1 MYACRP
7 EENGRG
13 TPFGNKYRPQFYFRT
28 MDLTGEI
35 YLPKGVEMV
44 MPGDNVEIIVELIH
58 PIPLEEGLNFS
69 VHEGKYTVGFGV
81 VTEVF

>member
-1 MYACRP
+1 
-7 EENGRG
+7 
-13 TPFGNKYRPQFYFRT
+13 

-44 MPGDNVEIIVELIH
+44 MPGDNVEIIVELIYS
-58 PIPLEEGLNFS
+58 IPLEKGLCFS
-69 VHEGKYTVGFGV
+69 IHEGKYTVGFGV